1 MVVNLP
7 DGLTIDLA
15 INNRTSELVWQV
27 GMSEEYITRVVL
39 SVLDERIK
47 RAEIA
52 LKVCRHT
59 KRKHRLTKL
68 YNALVKFRKEQSI
81 KLQQSTHEGD
91 G

>member
-47 RAEIA
+47 RAEVA

-68 YNALVKFRKEQSI
+68 YNALVKFHKEQSI
-81 KLQQSTHEGD
+81 KLQQLTHEGD